1 MITKITNSPGEMFDI
16 VRKAFTFEHAALVPH
31 SLGLA
36 LVFQDLAEK
45 YLKPKIQ
52 VVDVLLNIFS
62 EEVIRGL
69 ILTFFIF
76 IAGMGMY
83 IMVFVFD
90 FITGLKAS
98 RKEHIISA
106 GTPKGYVRS
115 DKLWSSVWKFFAVI
129 VISSILSVF
138 SCALVFIDQSTLHQ
152 GGMLIT
158 LFFFFMVISF
168 DVHSIGENQERMFGK
183 KPEFYKKLDWFFRKV
198 GDLLMLRI
206 KSFFTGNSYDSYS
219 EPYND
224 TTKNYKD
231 NDDNEDLGNFTR
243 Q

>member
-1 MITKITNSPGEMFDI
+1 MINKIHNSPAEMFDI
-16 VRKAFTFEHAALVPH
+16 VRKAFTFEHSALIPH

-36 LVFQDLAEK
+36 YIAQEFANSHI
-45 YLKPKIQ
+45 KPRVQ
-52 VVDVLLNIFS
+52 VVEVLLGIFN
-62 EEVIRGL
+62 EDVIRGL
-69 ILTFFIF
+69 ILTFLVF

-98 RKEHIISA
+98 KKEHLISA
-106 GTPKGYVRS
+106 GTPKGYIKS

-129 VISSILSVF
+129 VISSILTVF
-138 SCALVFIDQSTLHQ
+138 SCILVIIDKATLHH

-168 DVHSIGENQERMFGK
+168 DLHSIGENQERRFGK
-183 KPEFYKKLDWFFRKV
+183 KPAFYNKMDWFFKKV

-206 KSFFTGNSYDSYS
+206 KNIFSGGSYDPNYNSNQN
-219 EPYND
+219 YND
-224 TTKNYKD
+224 DENTN
-231 NDDNEDLGNFTR
+231 
-243 Q
+243 

>member
-1 MITKITNSPGEMFDI
+1 MINKIHNSPVEMFDI
-16 VRKAFTFEHAALVPH
+16 VRKAFTFEHSALIPH

-36 LVFQDLAEK
+36 YIAQKFANNHI
-45 YLKPKIQ
+45 KPRVQ
-52 VVDVLLNIFS
+52 VVEVLLGIFN
-62 EEVIRGL
+62 EDVIRGL
-69 ILTFFIF
+69 ILTFLVF

-98 RKEHIISA
+98 KKEHLISA
-106 GTPKGYVRS
+106 GTPKGYIKS

-129 VISSILSVF
+129 VISSILTVF
-138 SCALVFIDQSTLHQ
+138 SCILVIIDKATIHH

-168 DVHSIGENQERMFGK
+168 DLHSIGENQERRFGK
-183 KPEFYKKLDWFFRKV
+183 KPAFYNKMDWFFKKV

-206 KSFFTGNSYDSYS
+206 KNIFSGGSYDPQPYD
-219 EPYND
+219 PNYNPNQNYND
-224 TTKNYKD
+224 DENTN
-231 NDDNEDLGNFTR
+231 
-243 Q
+243 

>member
-1 MITKITNSPGEMFDI
+1 MINSIKNSPAEMFDI
-16 VRKAFTFEHAALVPH
+16 VRKAFTFEHAALIPH

-36 LVFQDLAEK
+36 AIFTDIAQK
-45 YLKPKIQ
+45 YVRPRVQI
-52 VVDVLLNIFS
+52 VDVLLNIFS

-69 ILTFFIF
+69 ILTFFVF
-76 IAGMGMY
+76 MAGLGMY
-83 IMVFVFD
+83 LTVFIFD

-98 RKEHIISA
+98 RREQLVSA
-106 GTPKGYVRS
+106 GTTKGFVKS

-129 VISSILSVF
+129 VISSILTTF
-138 SCALVFIDQSTLHQ
+138 SCILVMIDQSTLHQ

-168 DVHSIGENQERMFGK
+168 DVHSIGENQERRFGK
-183 KPEFYKKLDWFFRKV
+183 KPAFYSRMDWFFQKI

-206 KSFFTGNSYDSYS
+206 KKFFTGDSYDSYN
-219 EPYND
+219 YNYNE
-224 TTKNYKD
+224 KNE
-231 NDDNEDLGNFTR
+231 NDENNEDLGNFTR